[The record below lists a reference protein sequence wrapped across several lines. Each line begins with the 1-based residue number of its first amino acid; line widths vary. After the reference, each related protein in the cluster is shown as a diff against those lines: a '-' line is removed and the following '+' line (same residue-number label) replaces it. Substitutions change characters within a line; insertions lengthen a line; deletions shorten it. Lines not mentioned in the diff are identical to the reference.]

1 MLAEDEGNFPGSASE
16 PSADFR
22 LHQRAHASAAIFW
35 NGACNWLQGRDERG
49 GFPTTIGDETAPD
62 GGFDP
67 AWRST
72 DATTAERTAPT
83 RSRYRRRTRPND
95 RCGSCRAGGSKRD
108 ADDIGARRRPP
119 MNVHRRLQCRSCRQP
134 FYQRFMLTRESS
146 EYRLACPRCEG
157 VAAYWLPGDP
167 LGQPTGNV
175 GVSSEEPE

>member
-72 DATTAERTAPT
+72 DATTAEQ
-83 RSRYRRRTRPND
+83 
-95 RCGSCRAGGSKRD
+95 
-108 ADDIGARRRPP
+108 
-119 MNVHRRLQCRSCRQP
+119 RRLLGPATAAGRGQ
-134 FYQRFMLTRESS
+134 MTDAAL
-146 EYRLACPRCEG
+146 
-157 VAAYWLPGDP
+157 VAP
-167 LGQPTGNV
+167 V
-175 GVSSEEPE
+175 GVKEMLMISGRGGGRR

>member
-1 MLAEDEGNFPGSASE
+1 MAFYRCHNCGA
-16 PSADFR
+16 
-22 LHQRAHASAAIFW
+22 
-35 NGACNWLQGRDERG
+35 NGAYSVPL
-49 GFPTTIGDETAPD
+49 PPPD
-62 GGFDP
+62 AD
-67 AWRST
+67 
-72 DATTAERTAPT
+72 
-83 RSRYRRRTRPND
+83 ND

-108 ADDIGARRRPP
+108 AHDIGARGRPP

-175 GVSSEEPE
+175 GVTSEEPE